1 MPPKRKAKIPARAL
15 KRGTMLWSKEFT
27 ERIAEDM
34 ADWSDPEF
42 MKTFMNFCYGGLYDR
57 KVLPQKTRELCA
69 VSACVMANA
78 HPQLRTHI
86 QAAWN
91 CGATKRE
98 IMEVIIQMMVYCGAP
113 YVLQCARVAWNDVFP
128 DLKKGQKASA
138 SPPGLRKQ
146 ASDGKRPPSA
156 KKKTAKKKAAK
167 KKPSRSR

>member
-42 MKTFMNFCYGGLYDR
+42 METFMNFCYGGLYDR
-57 KVLPQKTRELCA
+57 NVLPQKTRELCA

-128 DLKKGQKASA
+128 GLKKGQKASM
-138 SPPGLRKQ
+138 SPPGLKKQ
-146 ASDGKRPPSA
+146 SSDGKRTLS
-156 KKKTAKKKAAK
+156 TKKKAAK

>member
-1 MPPKRKAKIPARAL
+1 MSPKRKAKIPARAL
-15 KRGTMLWSKEFT
+15 KRGTMLWSREFT

-34 ADWSDPEF
+34 ADWGDPEF
-42 MKTFMNFCYGGLYDR
+42 METFMNFCYGGLYDR
-57 KVLPQKTRELCA
+57 DVLPQKTRELCA

-98 IMEVIIQMMVYCGAP
+98 IMEVIIQMMTYCGAP

-128 DLKKGQKASA
+128 GLKKGQKASA
-138 SPPGLRKQ
+138 SPPGLKKNV
-146 ASDGKRPPSA
+146 SEGKRKPA
-156 KKKTAKKKAAK
+156 TKKKAAK